1 MSNTK
6 VRYPAVE
13 QFIDNNKDAL
23 VRSVQEI
30 VRFPSVEAPAAG
42 PGAPFGEAV
51 RDRKSTRLN
60 SSH

>member
-30 VRFPSVEAPAAG
+30 VRFPSVEAPRQVPEHPSERRFAA
-42 PGAPFGEAV
+42 
-51 RDRKSTRLN
+51 RLKM
-60 SSH
+60 H

>member
-42 PGAPFGEAV
+42 PGAPSERRFAA
-51 RDRKSTRLN
+51 RLKM
-60 SSH
+60 H

>member
-30 VRFPSVEAPAAG
+30 VRLSPCGRS
-42 PGAPFGEAV
+42 
-51 RDRKSTRLN
+51 RSTLRRGG
-60 SSH
+60 SRRA

>member
-30 VRFPSVEAPAAG
+30 VRFPSVEAPAATFDILYKF
-42 PGAPFGEAV
+42 PNQEV
-51 RDRKSTRLN
+51 
-60 SSH
+60 